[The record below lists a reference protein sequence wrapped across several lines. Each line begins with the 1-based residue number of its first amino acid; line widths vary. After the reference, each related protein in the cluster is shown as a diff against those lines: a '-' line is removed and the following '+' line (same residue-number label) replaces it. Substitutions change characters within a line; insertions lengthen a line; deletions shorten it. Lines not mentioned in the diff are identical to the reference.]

1 MQKYVLYCNTLCIEN
16 ILDIADTEKEIREKQ
31 KMAKIFRKMIGEDE
45 PQMAL
50 VELSEE
56 ELNQIIEK

>member
-1 MQKYVLYCNTLCIEN
+1 MHWKYFRYS
-16 ILDIADTEKEIREKQ
+16 DTEREIREKQ

-56 ELNQIIEK
+56 ELNQIMEK

>member
-16 ILDIADTEKEIREKQ
+16 ILDIADTEREIREKQ

-56 ELNQIIEK
+56 ELNQIMEK

>member
-16 ILDIADTEKEIREKQ
+16 ILDIANTEKEIREKQ

-56 ELNQIIEK
+56 ELNQIMEK

>member
-16 ILDIADTEKEIREKQ
+16 ILDIADTEREIREKQ

-56 ELNQIIEK
+56 ELNQIMKK

>member
-56 ELNQIIEK
+56 ELNQIMEK